1 MNSMTK
7 ILELKIKSPKNI
19 YQELALALSPYREE
33 PTGSVLFIVEG
44 TKKNPIIGI
53 RYPGKKV
60 KKREGARVKYCWANL
75 YDFEVVPYR
84 NGKEVGTQKFTFGEL
99 FKDFYEYKRSSKKFW
114 VMLEELYENNTI
126 TKKPPKL
133 GGIDPRFYLL
143 VLKWI
148 WIQEDFNY
156 RLNWEEVDS
165 PVRYVLENRTG
176 SRTARGA
183 GRAKFFAA
191 LTLLK
196 HHGRYFT
203 AEQIRKIIP
212 LY

>member
-1 MNSMTK
+1 MK
-7 ILELKIKSPKNI
+7 IIELKINNPKEI
-19 YQELALALSPYREE
+19 YSELTKALSPYRVE
-33 PTGSVLFIVEG
+33 PVGSVLFIVEG
-44 TKKNPIIGI
+44 TKNKPIIGI

-60 KKREGARVKYCWANL
+60 KKRVLKRVTKNSALWANL
-75 YDFEVVPYR
+75 YDFEVVPYK
-84 NGKEVGTQKFTFGEL
+84 NNKEVGTRKFTFGEL
-99 FKDFYEYKRSSKKFW
+99 FKDFYEHKKDSERFW
-114 VMLEELYENNTI
+114 VMLEELYKNNII
-126 TKKPPKL
+126 TRKPPKL
-133 GGIDPRFYLL
+133 GGIDTQFYLL

-148 WIQEDFNY
+148 WVQEDFNY
-156 RLNWEEVDS
+156 RFNWEEVNS

-176 SRTARGA
+176 SRTTRGA

-203 AEQIRKIIP
+203 IEQIRKIIP